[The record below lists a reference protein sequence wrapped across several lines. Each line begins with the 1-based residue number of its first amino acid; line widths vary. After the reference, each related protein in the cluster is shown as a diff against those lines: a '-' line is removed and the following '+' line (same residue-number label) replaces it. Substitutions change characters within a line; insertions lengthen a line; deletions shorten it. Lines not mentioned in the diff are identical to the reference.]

1 MLVFIIILSQFI
13 LILFNAQMTLN
24 NVDKSYLDRSNVEF
38 LIDQVFMATG
48 DPYWGLKPQ
57 IPTHF
62 GLSLDNLSGMAR
74 YVLDPSKVTRISAP
88 STLPNPF
95 EYISYSK
102 VRELLGYT
110 DEHFNIELLSPLNV
124 SLNSPLQKN
133 NNTHYELSVIVR
145 NQDMLPMS
153 NISVNFF
160 TLDLLSGNIQLSYQ
174 AITGNDGVSK
184 GYLINPDP
192 NDPKSVFTG
201 IIIAYNYPL
210 WGYAYIPSYAYPAA
224 QNAQP
229 YNYLTGRQSG
239 ISPFFYWNTSS
250 KTAVLS
256 DTVSSA
262 DITIEN
268 HSISLIYATE
278 LLQPAWQTK
287 TLTYSETELIL
298 STSAK
303 NIANTGLILVVWTV
317 KTANEIHLR
326 ISSLPV
332 IWDNNGNFVQSLGPN
347 RDGITISPNLK
358 SISVEQTVLLN
369 NLPLIAKVTFWGN

>member
-1 MLVFIIILSQFI
+1 M
-13 LILFNAQMTLN
+13 
-24 NVDKSYLDRSNVEF
+24 
-38 LIDQVFMATG
+38 
-48 DPYWGLKPQ
+48 
-57 IPTHF
+57 
-62 GLSLDNLSGMAR
+62 
-74 YVLDPSKVTRISAP
+74 
-88 STLPNPF
+88 
-95 EYISYSK
+95 
-102 VRELLGYT
+102 
-110 DEHFNIELLSPLNV
+110 
-124 SLNSPLQKN
+124 
-133 NNTHYELSVIVR
+133 
-145 NQDMLPMS
+145 
-153 NISVNFF
+153 
-160 TLDLLSGNIQLSYQ
+160 
-174 AITGNDGVSK
+174 
-184 GYLINPDP
+184 
-192 NDPKSVFTG
+192 FTG